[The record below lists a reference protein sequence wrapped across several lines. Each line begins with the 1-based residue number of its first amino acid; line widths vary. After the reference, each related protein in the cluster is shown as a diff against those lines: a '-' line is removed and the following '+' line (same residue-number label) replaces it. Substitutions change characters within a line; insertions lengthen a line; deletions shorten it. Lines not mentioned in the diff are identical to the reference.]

1 VPLAKVAAKVMTGR
15 TLEELGIKEVV
26 PSHVAVKESVFPFVK
41 FEEVDTILGPE
52 MRSTGE
58 VMGIDDS
65 FVRAYVKAQLAA
77 GVELPGGGTAFLSVR
92 DADKTALVGLARRLA
107 GLGFDLIATHGTAKH
122 LSDQGIPCR
131 GVNKVLEGRP
141 HCVDAMDNGE
151 IDFVVNTT
159 EGVQAILDSQS
170 LRRGALRNGIAYFTT
185 IRGADAAIEAIALA
199 RREGLRVAPLQS
211 YQ

>member
-1 VPLAKVAAKVMTGR
+1 M
-15 TLEELGIKEVV
+15 
-26 PSHVAVKESVFPFVK
+26 K

-65 FVRAYVKAQLAA
+65 FVRAYIKAQLAA
-77 GVELPGGGTAFLSVR
+77 GVELPVKGTAFLSVR
-92 DADKTALVGLARRLA
+92 DQDKPVLVTIARRLA
-107 GLGFDLIATHGTAKH
+107 ALGFELIATHGTSKFLGEH
-122 LSDQGIPCR
+122 GIACR

-185 IRGADAAIEAIALA
+185 IRGAQAAIEAIDLA
-199 RREGLRVAPLQS
+199 RREGLRVAPLQG
-211 YQ
+211 YQR